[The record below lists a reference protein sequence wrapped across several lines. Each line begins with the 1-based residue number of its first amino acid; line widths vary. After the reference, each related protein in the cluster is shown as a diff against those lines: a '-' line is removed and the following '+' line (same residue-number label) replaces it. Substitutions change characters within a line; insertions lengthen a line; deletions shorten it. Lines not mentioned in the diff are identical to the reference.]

1 MDNSLSTPRKNELVE
16 TMFKSLNSYTSEL
29 QQEILNRKVADQT
42 RTEQTYDTC
51 QKQLQDDLIQLRAAI
66 ETNTELFLLNFRLHS
81 QIVEKRQE
89 QNMIID
95 KSNTAKYN
103 HHRNMLEENFYH
115 YFENLNRIIFSTK
128 ITEQC
133 ANLTMAFRTNYHAY
147 ARADLDEIRK
157 KTETRL
163 KTISDEV
170 ANTELTVVNTKDKI
184 IELNKKLDREIIHF
198 NYLKESI
205 EIIAKKLQVDYEDI
219 INFDNLEKQL
229 TDIQTSINEL
239 EAWHIRTDY
248 PSQEQ

>member
-1 MDNSLSTPRKNELVE
+1 MDNSSLSPRKNEFVE

-29 QQEILNRKVADQT
+29 QQELEILNRKVADQT
-42 RTEQTYDTC
+42 RIEQTYDKC
-51 QKQLQDDLIQLRAAI
+51 HEQLQDDLIKLRATI
-66 ETNTELFLLNFRLHS
+66 ETNTVKRSILDRNMSERTTMSQSLHS

-89 QNMIID
+89 QNIIID
-95 KSNTAKYN
+95 KANTTKYN
-103 HHRNMLEENFYH
+103 HHRN
-115 YFENLNRIIFSTK
+115 IAK

-170 ANTELTVVNTKDKI
+170 SNTELTVVKNKDKLL
-184 IELNKKLDREIIHF
+184 ELNKKLDREIIHF

-205 EIIAKKLQVDYEDI
+205 EIIAKKLQIDYEDI

-229 TDIQTSINEL
+229 TVIQTSINEL
-239 EAWHIRTDY
+239 EAWHIRTNY
-248 PSQEQ
+248 PSHE

>member
-51 QKQLQDDLIQLRAAI
+51 QKQRMSYLMCFFCLS
-66 ETNTELFLLNFRLHS
+66 RLHS